1 MAGKTIEA
9 VIEIPKGSRNKY
21 EFDHDRHVMRLDRR
35 LFTATVYP
43 ADYGFIPDTLAE
55 DGDPLDVLV
64 ILAEPT
70 FPGCYIQARPL
81 GVFWMRD
88 ENGPDA
94 KVISVVAG
102 DPDYENVRE
111 VTDLPKHFRDEIEHF
126 FNVYKDLEPG
136 KSTLTAGFEGAD
148 AAWKVID
155 DAAHRW
161 KAADEGLSRGTGFRQ
176 QLMVSQ
182 AEFDQLLDLLR
193 AFVRREVMP
202 AEADI
207 DASDEIP
214 ARLIAQAK
222 EMGLYGYALP
232 TDYGG
237 LGLSVEQQ
245 VRVGIELGYT
255 SPAFR
260 SLFGTNNGIAGQVL
274 VLAGTEEQRKQW
286 LPRLAS
292 GEVVASF
299 ALTEPDAGSD
309 PSRLVTTASQV
320 KGDGPGGTGGGSPPG
335 TREVGGGWVIDGLK
349 RYITNAPAADVFM
362 VFARTDPQAPPGKGI
377 GVFLVPARTD
387 GVAVAARDHKMGQ
400 AGAWTADVAF
410 TGVRVPADALI
421 GEAPQAGYAT
431 AMRSLAHGRLTIAAV
446 CVGVAARLIDESVAY
461 AKQRYQGGQR
471 IGDYQLVQAMLAD
484 SHTEYLA
491 ARALVLDAA
500 ARYDDGTDRRLGPSA
515 AKYFASEAVGRIA
528 DRAVQI
534 HGGSGYI
541 RGIPVERLYRD
552 VRLFRI
558 YEGTSQ
564 IQQLVIARELL
575 R

>member
-1 MAGKTIEA
+1 MVTTT
-9 VIEIPKGSRNKY
+9 
-21 EFDHDRHVMRLDRR
+21 EFDEL
-35 LFTATVYP
+35 
-43 ADYGFIPDTLAE
+43 
-55 DGDPLDVLV
+55 LDVL
-64 ILAEPT
+64 
-70 FPGCYIQARPL
+70 
-81 GVFWMRD
+81 RD
-88 ENGPDA
+88 F
-94 KVISVVAG
+94 I
-102 DPDYENVRE
+102 R
-111 VTDLPKHFRDEIEHF
+111 H
-126 FNVYKDLEPG
+126 
-136 KSTLTAGFEGAD
+136 
-148 AAWKVID
+148 
-155 DAAHRW
+155 
-161 KAADEGLSRGTGFRQ
+161 
-176 QLMVSQ
+176 
-182 AEFDQLLDLLR
+182 
-193 AFVRREVMP
+193 EVMP

-207 DASDEIP
+207 DSSDEIP
-214 ARLIAQAK
+214 AQLIAQAK

-232 TDYGG
+232 TEYGG

-245 VRVGIELGYT
+245 VRVTIELGYT

-274 VLAGTEEQRKQW
+274 VLAGTEEQRKHW

-309 PSRLVTTASQV
+309 PSRLTTSATPE
-320 KGDGPGGTGGGSPPG
+320 GD
-335 TREVGGGWVIDGLK
+335 GWVIDGLK

-377 GVFLVPARTD
+377 GVFVVPASAP

-410 TGVRVPADALI
+410 TGVRVPGDALV
-421 GEAPQAGYAT
+421 GEAAQAGYAT
-431 AMRSLAHGRLTIAAV
+431 AMRSLAHGRLVIAAM
-446 CVGVAARLIDESVAY
+446 CVGVAARLVDESVSY
-461 AKQRYQGGQR
+461 AKERSQGGHP
-471 IGDYQLVQAMLAD
+471 IGEYQLVQAMLAD
-484 SHTEYLA
+484 SQTEYLA

-500 ARYDDGTDRRLGPSA
+500 VQYDAGTDRRLAPSA

-541 RGIPVERLYRD
+541 RGVPVERLYRD

-564 IQQLVIARELL
+564 IQQLVIAREML
-575 R
+575 RS

>member
-1 MAGKTIEA
+1 MVTTT
-9 VIEIPKGSRNKY
+9 
-21 EFDHDRHVMRLDRR
+21 EFDEL
-35 LFTATVYP
+35 
-43 ADYGFIPDTLAE
+43 
-55 DGDPLDVLV
+55 LDVL
-64 ILAEPT
+64 
-70 FPGCYIQARPL
+70 
-81 GVFWMRD
+81 RD
-88 ENGPDA
+88 F
-94 KVISVVAG
+94 I
-102 DPDYENVRE
+102 R
-111 VTDLPKHFRDEIEHF
+111 H
-126 FNVYKDLEPG
+126 
-136 KSTLTAGFEGAD
+136 
-148 AAWKVID
+148 
-155 DAAHRW
+155 
-161 KAADEGLSRGTGFRQ
+161 
-176 QLMVSQ
+176 
-182 AEFDQLLDLLR
+182 
-193 AFVRREVMP
+193 EVMP
-202 AEADI
+202 AEAGI
-207 DASDEIP
+207 DSSDEIP
-214 ARLIAQAK
+214 AQLIAQAK

-232 TDYGG
+232 TEYGG

-245 VRVGIELGYT
+245 VRLTIELGYT

-309 PSRLVTTASQV
+309 PSRLTTLATA
-320 KGDGPGGTGGGSPPG
+320 KGD
-335 TREVGGGWVIDGLK
+335 GWVIDGLK

-377 GVFLVPARTD
+377 GVFVVSANAP

-410 TGVRVPADALI
+410 TGVRVPGDALV
-421 GEAPQAGYAT
+421 GEAAQAGYAT
-431 AMRSLAHGRLTIAAV
+431 AMRSLAHGRLVIAAM
-446 CVGVAARLIDESVAY
+446 CVGVAARLVDESVSY
-461 AKQRYQGGQR
+461 ARERSQGGHP
-471 IGDYQLVQAMLAD
+471 IGEYQLVQAMLAD
-484 SHTEYLA
+484 SQTEYLA

-500 ARYDDGTDRRLGPSA
+500 VQYDAGTDRRLAPSA

-541 RGIPVERLYRD
+541 RGVPVERLYRD

-564 IQQLVIARELL
+564 IQQLVIAREML